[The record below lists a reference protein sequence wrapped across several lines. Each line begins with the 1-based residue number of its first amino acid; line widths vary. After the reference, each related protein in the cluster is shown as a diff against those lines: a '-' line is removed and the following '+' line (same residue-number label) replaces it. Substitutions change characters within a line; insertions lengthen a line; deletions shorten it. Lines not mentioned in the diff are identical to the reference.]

1 MAAKAPGKA
10 ANSLGMGRINRLEY
24 EDLRDTLKEER
35 EAAPRTDVH
44 PILRVTIGNT
54 VLTAIVDSGSQITAI
69 SEEAYLRCMA
79 KQSWPTFSL
88 KKTRIKGAIAGKHTE
103 VTTQTRMTLSCQ
115 GHSFDINLLVVPSL
129 SIDLIIGM
137 DALCQYQA
145 VLDIGRGELLLQKDG
160 TIRIQFTEQA
170 TDAQLPTQCLRMAR
184 CDERELQMES
194 PACNVVKAEPS
205 SPTEITQEVEEI
217 IEERVAA
224 IRHIPE
230 HDREQLRGVLHRNAQ
245 VFLPKTGA
253 IKNFEYAFK
262 VRDHTK
268 FFVPPYPIP
277 LVYREKV
284 AREIERM
291 LEEGIIEPAVST
303 YNSPLRIVEKSD
315 GSVRLTLDSRQIN
328 TVIEPETDR
337 PERMEELLQNF
348 YGVKVFTSLDLRSSF
363 WQITLHP
370 ACRQYTAFLAFG
382 HCFQFKRLPFGL
394 SVSTAAFIRGLNNIL
409 SESIKRSITSYVD
422 DLLIAEPTWEAHNA
436 VLGELLDT
444 FSNCGVTVNIT
455 KSRIGAPEVK
465 FLGHIITGEG
475 IAPDPEK
482 MEALRQF
489 ARPTTK
495 RQLRGFLGVVN
506 FFKRF
511 IHVDKLATPVLCRL
525 TGKKTPW
532 EWDSEA
538 EEEFLTL
545 KNALLN
551 APILSHPNLAEE
563 FCMATDSSY
572 TGLGVMIFQRYQEGN
587 NTTHK
592 TIAFGSRV
600 LTKCERNYS
609 ATELEALAVVW
620 SFEKFRFFLYGR
632 KTRVFTDHKALEFLM
647 TAKLRNKRLTRW
659 ALALQEFDFTI
670 EHVPGKTNVI
680 ADALSRSPI
689 GIEREESHPL
699 EEEHFSLFYMKQV
712 AFENSVT
719 ASLKEIAREQ
729 DRDPALYA
737 IKQKWRD
744 RQHPNI
750 RQFYMLRQGILFY
763 NGGNRDG
770 SWRLCIPDELA
781 NKVIWHTHLRY
792 AHFGARKCFLKLR
805 TVCHFKDM
813 ERRIRR
819 VLSVC
824 KKCQK
829 AKHTTVTMRGP
840 LYPIIPKG
848 LRDLGAVDLLGP
860 LPRTNRGYNYV
871 FVAVELAS
879 KYVTFTPLRK
889 ATGVTVSKALQ
900 QDFLTEVGHVAQ
912 IISDNGPQF
921 RSARWKAT
929 LQRNRIKPI
938 YASARHPQSSPAERT
953 MKDLGNLCRIY
964 CAKRH
969 ATWDVFLKDFQ
980 EIINELPHGVTQIAP
995 VTVLKNVWPRSIME
1009 DVVPYPPAK
1018 RRPTRRQIVELALSR
1033 LRQAGLRRKE
1043 KWDQRVRMRAFQVG
1057 EKVLLKNFRLP
1068 NKQKK
1073 FCQKF
1078 YPAYVGPLKIRRM
1091 AHFNAAE
1098 LESLKTGKSMGVH
1111 PTCHLKPF
1119 VE

>member
-1 MAAKAPGKA
+1 
-10 ANSLGMGRINRLEY
+10 MGRVNRLEY
-24 EDLRDTLKEER
+24 EDLREILQEEKE
-35 EAAPRTDVH
+35 APQRTDVY
-44 PILRVTIGNT
+44 PILRVTVGDT
-54 VLTAIVDSGSQITAI
+54 TLTAIIDSGSQITAI
-69 SEEAYLRCMA
+69 SEEAFLRCMA
-79 KQSWPTFSL
+79 KQNWPTFSM
-88 KKTRIKGAIAGKHTE
+88 KKTRIKGAIAGRHTE
-103 VTTQTRMTLSCQ
+103 VSTQTRMTLRCQ
-115 GHSFDINLLVVPSL
+115 GHDIDINLLVVPSL

-137 DALCQYQA
+137 DALSQYQA
-145 VLDIGRGELLLQKDG
+145 VLDIGRGELLLRKNG
-160 TIRIQFTEQA
+160 NITIQFAEQA
-170 TDAQLPTQCLRMAR
+170 TSAQLPEQYLRMTKCHEKASR
-184 CDERELQMES
+184 AEDLADNVGES
-194 PACNVVKAEPS
+194 EPS
-205 SPTEITQEVEEI
+205 SPAEIVEEVTQI

-224 IRHIPE
+224 IESLPE
-230 HDREQLRGVLHRNAQ
+230 SDREQLRGVLHRNAQ

-253 IKNFEYAFK
+253 IQNFEYAFK

-277 LVYREKV
+277 MVYREKV

-291 LEEGIIEPAVST
+291 LDEDIIEPATST

-348 YGVKVFTSLDLRSSF
+348 HGVKIFSSLDLRSSF

-370 ACRQYTAFLAFG
+370 SCRQYTAFLAFG
-382 HCFQFKRLPFGL
+382 HCYQFKRLPFGL
-394 SVSTAAFIRGLNNIL
+394 NVSTAAFIRGLNNIL
-409 SESIKRSITSYVD
+409 SESTKRRITSYVD
-422 DLLIAEPTWEAHNA
+422 DLLIGEPTWEAHNQ

-444 FSNCGVTVNIT
+444 FRNCGVTVNLN

-482 MEALRQF
+482 MEALQHF
-489 ARPTTK
+489 AIPTTK
-495 RQLRGFLGVVN
+495 RQLRGFLGIVN
-506 FFKRF
+506 FYKRF
-511 IHVDKLATPVLCRL
+511 VHVNKLATPKLCKL

-532 EWDSEA
+532 EWDEEA
-538 EEEFLTL
+538 EDEFRAL
-545 KNALLN
+545 KDALLN

-572 TGLGVMIFQRYQEGN
+572 TGLGVMIFQRYMEDN
-587 NTTHK
+587 NMVHK

-600 LTKCERNYS
+600 LTKCEKNYS

-620 SFEKFRFFLYGR
+620 AFEKFRFFLYGR

-680 ADALSRSPI
+680 ADALSRSPV
-689 GIEREESHPL
+689 GVEGEECHSL
-699 EEEHFSLFYMKQV
+699 EEQHFSLFYMKQV
-712 AFENSVT
+712 AFENYVT
-719 ASLKEIAREQ
+719 ASLRDIAREQ
-729 DRDPALYA
+729 DKDPDLRA
-737 IKQKWRD
+737 IKEKWRQ
-744 RQHPNI
+744 RQCATI
-750 RQFYMLRQGILFY
+750 RQFYLVRRGILFY
-763 NGGNRDG
+763 NGGSQDG
-770 SWRLCIPDELA
+770 SWKLCIPSELI

-792 AHFGARKCFLKLR
+792 AHFGPRKCFLKLR
-805 TVCHFKDM
+805 TVCHFNNM

-824 KKCQK
+824 KHCQK
-829 AKHTTVTMRGP
+829 AKHSTVTMRGP
-840 LYPIIPKG
+840 LHPIIPKG
-848 LRDLGAVDLLGP
+848 LRHLGAVDLLGP
-860 LPRTNRGYNYV
+860 LPRTNRGYCYV
-871 FVAVELAS
+871 FVAVELTS
-879 KYVTFTPLRK
+879 KYVTLTPLRR
-889 ATGVTVSKALQ
+889 ATGATVSKALT
-900 QDFLTEVGHVAQ
+900 QDFLTEVGHVDQ

-921 RSARWKAT
+921 RSARYVAT
-929 LQRNRIKPI
+929 LRRHRIKPI
-938 YASARHPQSSPAERT
+938 YASARHPQSNPAERI
-953 MKDLGNLCRIY
+953 MKDLGNLCRLY

-980 EIINELPHGVTQIAP
+980 DVMNELPHGITQLAP
-995 VTVLKNVWPRSIME
+995 VTVLKNVWPRTIMQE
-1009 DVVPYPPAK
+1009 IVAYPPGK
-1018 RRPTRRQIVELALSR
+1018 RRPSRREIVDLALSR
-1033 LRQAGLRRKE
+1033 LRQAGQRRKE
-1043 KWDQRVRMRAFQVG
+1043 KWDQRVRTRTFRVG
-1057 EKVLLKNFRLP
+1057 EKVLLKNFRLS
-1068 NKQKK
+1068 NKQRK
-1073 FCQKF
+1073 FCHKF

-1119 VE
+1119 IE